1 MIRNVI
7 TALLTCAALA
17 GPLLTGRLPASVVLV
32 DSNGFGQFLTIQE
45 GIDAVAGG
53 DTVLVRGG
61 LYRGEGNRDL
71 DLGGRNILLQ
81 GLALAGEP
89 DWETPLVDCQNAA
102 RAFAFGAAID
112 STTVI
117 DAFRFIRGSA
127 TTGGA
132 IDCWGGSP
140 IIRNC
145 LFEENW
151 AVRGGAI
158 QVSGGAAKVRNCEFR
173 GNTADDTGG
182 AVSVSSGSVAV
193 VGSTFHDNTA
203 ADGGALWFASS
214 EPVVRSCT
222 IAGNSSFT
230 AGGIT
235 LEGSGGTIERCIVA
249 FSTNGSGIEG
259 GDPEIFHCYVFGNEG
274 GDALPGD
281 HHDNESED
289 PLLCDLAEGTVS
301 LCSNSP
307 CLAANNPWGLLIGSE
322 AQGCGDCT
330 TTVSPASWSAIKA
343 LYR

>member
-1 MIRNVI
+1 MIRTTI
-7 TALLTCAALA
+7 TALLACAVSAGTLA
-17 GPLLTGRLPASVVLV
+17 ADVAV
-32 DSNGFGQFLTIQE
+32 DMNGFGDYLTIQE
-45 GIDAVAGG
+45 GIDAAADGERVF
-53 DTVLVRGG
+53 VVGG
-61 LYRGEGNRDL
+61 LYRGTGNREL
-71 DLGGRNILLQ
+71 RMNGKNLTLQ
-81 GLALAGEP
+81 GMALPTAP
-89 DWETPLVDCQNAA
+89 QLWPSPLVDCQNAA
-102 RAFAFGAAID
+102 RAFAFGSAVD

-117 DAFRFIRGSA
+117 DAFRFKRGSA

-140 IIRNC
+140 IISNC
-145 LFEENW
+145 LFTENW

-158 QVSGGAAKVRNCEFR
+158 QVSGGSPKIRNCEFR

-182 AVSVSSGSVAV
+182 AVSASSGSVAV
-193 VGSTFHDNTA
+193 TGSTFHDNTA
-203 ADGGALWFASS
+203 ADGGALWFGNAD
-214 EPVVRSCT
+214 PLIRSCT
-222 IAGNSSFT
+222 IAGNSSFS
-230 AGGIT
+230 AGGIA
-235 LEGSGGTIERCIVA
+235 LDGSGGTIERCIVG

-259 GDPEIFHCYVFGNEG
+259 GDPEIFHCYVYGNDG

-289 PLLCDLAEGTVS
+289 PLLCDLGGGILP

-330 TTVSPASWSAIKA
+330 TTVSPSSWGAIKA